1 MPEENAIVD
10 DNRHA
15 VLLGMERG
23 TVQPINF
30 ELIEQNGMRFLP
42 VALYSYNP
50 GSLAWEAGVNLVY
63 DGDLEL
69 NMGDVEK
76 GVTNTYWRCTK
87 WEWDGVRSLPLY
99 MGKHTDTNPA
109 DSDVNHFITKYTWHG
124 TLSVPLKMQ
133 IAVGA

>member
-87 WEWDGVRSLPLY
+87 W
-99 MGKHTDTNPA
+99 
-109 DSDVNHFITKYTWHG
+109 VNHFITKYTWHG

-133 IAVGA
+133 IAVGAWTNRASLF